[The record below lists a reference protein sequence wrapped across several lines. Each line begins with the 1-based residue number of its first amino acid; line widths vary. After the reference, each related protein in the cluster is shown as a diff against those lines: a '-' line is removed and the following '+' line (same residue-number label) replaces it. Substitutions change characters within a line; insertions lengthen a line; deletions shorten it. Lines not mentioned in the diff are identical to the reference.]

1 MSKLGKL
8 YRKTGWHT
16 VFSFDDEGASARTHL
31 LFATI
36 AQAVVG
42 GFSGGVFYTGLLM
55 GYGINIVN
63 ISIITFIPYIT
74 SFFTLLTPF
83 ILERFPKRRLLLTL
97 ARVAYYVI
105 NILGIT
111 VLPWVVQDPEGRVI
125 GLVIIVFLA
134 NAINFL
140 FSGWSPWHMP
150 YITPEVR
157 TAYYS
162 ATSLVSNISSSLV
175 LIVASTVTDRLSPD
189 VQLDVIV
196 ALRFVAFAIAGLD
209 IYFLQKPREPEYL
222 VSTRKHSLLNV
233 FKLPLSDKR
242 FRLTM
247 LVYALYNLI
256 MNISASVSQTWLLQ
270 EVKTGYLYINII
282 NFAYSLFVLLTSA
295 IWSRVMQKKGTF
307 RSLAVACFVLAGTY
321 CAYAFVNSGNFLWL
335 MTTVRLV
342 QHGIGMLQT
351 FSVNNMLY
359 ISLPRKDQ
367 TNYTSCYTFA
377 GNAAVFLGMSTG
389 TAIVAAMGDAHLE
402 LLGHCLSAPAVTLL
416 VQGALTA
423 VLGIIALLIRKRV
436 EPESFRK

>member
-83 ILERFPKRRLLLTL
+83 ILERFPRRRLLLTI

-111 VLPWVVQDPEGRVI
+111 VLPWVVQDPGGRVI

-157 TAYYS
+157 TAYFS
-162 ATSLVSNISSSLV
+162 ATSLVSNLSSSLV

-222 VSTRKHSLLNV
+222 VSTRKHSLMNV

-256 MNISASVSQTWLLQ
+256 VNISASVSQTWLLQ

-282 NFAYSLFVLLTSA
+282 NFSYSLFVLLTSA

-307 RSLAVACFVLAGTY
+307 RSLAVACFVLAASYGV
-321 CAYAFVNSGNFLWL
+321 YAFVDSGNFLWL

-351 FSVNNMLY
+351 FSINNMLY
-359 ISLPRKDQ
+359 ISLPKKDQ

-377 GNAAVFLGMSTG
+377 GNAAVFLGMSSG
-389 TAIVAAMGDAHLE
+389 TAIVALMGSRHLE
-402 LLGHCLSAPAVTLL
+402 LLGHTISAPALTLL
-416 VQGALTA
+416 VQGVLLGF
-423 VLGIIALLIRKRV
+423 LGILVLLLRKRL
-436 EPESFRK
+436 EPEA

>member
-1 MSKLGKL
+1 MSKLGRL

-16 VFSFDDEGASARTHL
+16 VFSFDDEGSSARTHL

-42 GFSGGVFYTGLLM
+42 GFSGGAFYTGLLM

-83 ILERFPKRRLLLTL
+83 VLERFSKRRTVLTVS
-97 ARVAYYVI
+97 RIAYYVI
-105 NILGIT
+105 NIFGIT
-111 VLPWVVQDPEGRVI
+111 ALPWLVQDPDARVV

-157 TAYYS
+157 TAYFS
-162 ATSLVSNISSSLV
+162 ATSLVSNLSSTMV
-175 LIVASTVTDRLSPD
+175 LIVASMVTDQLSPD

-196 ALRFVAFAIAGLD
+196 ALRFVALVIAGLD
-209 IYFLQKPREPEYL
+209 IYFLQKPKEPEYL
-222 VSTRKHSLLNV
+222 VSTQKHSLLNV

-247 LVYALYNLI
+247 LVYALYNFI

-282 NFAYSLFVLLTSA
+282 NFLYTLFVLFTSP
-295 IWSRVMQKKGTF
+295 IWSRVMQKKGTY
-307 RSLAVACFVLAGTY
+307 RSLSVACFVLAVTY
-321 CAYAFVNSGNFLWL
+321 GAYAFVNSGNFLWL

-359 ISLPRKDQ
+359 ISLPKKDQ

-377 GNAAVFLGMSTG
+377 GNMAVFLGMSTG
-389 TAIVAAMGDAHLE
+389 TAIVAAMGDRHLN
-402 LLGHCLSAPAVTLL
+402 LLRQYISAPAVTLL
-416 VQGALTA
+416 LQGGLIAL
-423 VLGIIALLIRKRV
+423 LGIFVLLIRKKV
-436 EPESFRK
+436 ESKDYRN

>member
-83 ILERFPKRRLLLTL
+83 ILERFPRRRLLLTI

-111 VLPWVVQDPEGRVI
+111 VLPWVVQDPGGRVI

-157 TAYYS
+157 TAYFS
-162 ATSLVSNISSSLV
+162 ATSLVSNLSSSLV

-222 VSTRKHSLLNV
+222 VSTRKHSLMNV

-256 MNISASVSQTWLLQ
+256 VNISASVSQTWLLQ

-282 NFAYSLFVLLTSA
+282 NFSYSLFVLLTSA
-295 IWSRVMQKKGTF
+295 IWSRGMQKKGTF
-307 RSLAVACFVLAGTY
+307 RSLAVACFVLAASYGV
-321 CAYAFVNSGNFLWL
+321 YACVDSGNFLWL

-351 FSVNNMLY
+351 FSINNMLY
-359 ISLPRKDQ
+359 ISLPKKDQ

-377 GNAAVFLGMSTG
+377 GNAAVFLGMSSG
-389 TAIVAAMGDAHLE
+389 TAIVALMGSRHLE
-402 LLGHCLSAPAVTLL
+402 LLGHTISAPALTLL
-416 VQGALTA
+416 VQGVLLGF
-423 VLGIIALLIRKRV
+423 LGILVLLLRKRL
-436 EPESFRK
+436 EPEA